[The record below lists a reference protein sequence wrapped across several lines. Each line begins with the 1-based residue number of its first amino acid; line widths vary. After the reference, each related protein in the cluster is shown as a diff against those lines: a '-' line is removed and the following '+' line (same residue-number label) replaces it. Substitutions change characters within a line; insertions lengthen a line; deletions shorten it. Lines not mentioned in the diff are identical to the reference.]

1 MAPSIR
7 TRMWLSYVI
16 LILIVLCS
24 VSCGLAITLARSP
37 LLYRTTLE
45 RIRIAQA
52 GISTSISTLPD
63 KTQLES
69 LLIQEAK
76 TRSVRLL
83 ILSNDGNILFDT
95 AAGKQLSLP
104 VNIQIPILVAAL
116 NNEGLQLPVFRDGLG
131 NAWFYALE
139 ALQDGRYLA
148 ITDQKPRFPLRIFF
162 RDELFLPLVISA
174 FAALGLAF
182 IISVILGRWI
192 ATPLQRMVTSANKLA
207 EGQLVDIPLEGPG
220 EVQQLAGALNEMNQK
235 VNNSNQSQRD
245 FVANVSHELK
255 TPLTSIQG
263 FAQSIMD
270 GTTAGE
276 QSSKE
281 AAEIIFNEA
290 GRMNR
295 LVMDLLTLAKLE
307 GGTADLQRSEV
318 NLGEL
323 LYRVALKFQPQAR
336 QANIE
341 LKSEI
346 STLPRF
352 IGDGDRLAQVFTNLL
367 DNALKFTPAGGSV
380 ILQATAISA
389 KIRISITDTGP
400 GIAPEEQARIFERFY
415 QVDKSRKGGTGRG
428 VGLGLPI
435 AKQIILAHSGQIYIQ
450 DNAGQGTTFIVEL
463 PLSNSQ
469 DQTLSMKKE
478 PR

>member
-24 VSCGLAITLARSP
+24 VSCGLLITLARSP

-45 RIRIAQA
+45 HIRIAQV
-52 GISTSISTLPD
+52 GISTSISSLPD
-63 KTQLES
+63 KTLIEP
-69 LLIQEAK
+69 LLIQEA
-76 TRSVRLL
+76 TERNVRLF
-83 ILSNDGNILFDT
+83 ILSIDGNVLFDT
-95 AAGKQLSLP
+95 SIVGQSALP
-104 VNIQIPILVAAL
+104 SIKQIPIVSAAMST
-116 NNEGLQLPVFRDGLG
+116 EPLQLPVFRDGAG
-131 NAWFYALE
+131 NGWFYAIEVLP
-139 ALQDGRYLA
+139 DGRYLGIMA
-148 ITDQKPRFPLRIFF
+148 QKPKFPLRIFF

-182 IISVILGRWI
+182 MISVIMGRWI
-192 ATPLQRMVTSANKLA
+192 ATPLQRMAISANKLA
-207 EGQLVDIPLEGPG
+207 EGELVNIPLEGPG

-235 VNNSNQSQRD
+235 VNNSTQSQRD

-263 FAQSIMD
+263 FAQSILD
-270 GTTAGE
+270 GTTTGE

-307 GGTADLQRSEV
+307 GGTADLQRAEV

-323 LYRVALKFQPQAR
+323 FLKVCKKFQPQAR
-336 QANIE
+336 QANVE
-341 LKSEI
+341 LKSDI
-346 STLPRF
+346 AVLPRF

-380 ILQATAISA
+380 IIQSIVVNAM
-389 KIRISITDTGP
+389 IRISISDTGL
-400 GIAPEEQARIFERFY
+400 GIPQEEQSRIFERFY

-428 VGLGLPI
+428 IGLGLPI
-435 AKQIILAHSGQIYIQ
+435 AKQIILAHNGQIQ
-450 DNAGQGTTFIVEL
+450 VQSNAGQGTTFIVDL
-463 PLSNSQ
+463 PFSNSQ
-469 DQTLSMKKE
+469 DQTLSIKKAH
-478 PR
+478 

>member
-24 VSCGLAITLARSP
+24 VSCGLLITLARSP

-45 RIRIAQA
+45 RIRIAQV
-52 GISTSISTLPD
+52 GISASISLLPD
-63 KTQLES
+63 KAQIEP
-69 LLIQEAK
+69 LLIQEA
-76 TRSVRLL
+76 TARSIRLF
-83 ILSNDGNILFDT
+83 ILSNNGNLLFDT
-95 AAGKQLSLP
+95 SIIGQSPFPAI
-104 VNIQIPILVAAL
+104 NQIPIVPAAL
-116 NNEGLQLPVFRDGLG
+116 SNDTLQLPVFRDGAG
-131 NAWFYALE
+131 NGWFYALE
-139 ALQDGRYLA
+139 VLPDGRYLA
-148 ITDQKPRFPLRIFF
+148 ITDQKPKFPLRIFF

-182 IISVILGRWI
+182 MISVIMGRWI
-192 ATPLQRMVTSANKLA
+192 ATPLQRMATSANKLA
-207 EGQLVDIPLEGPG
+207 EGQLVNIPLEGPG

-235 VNNSNQSQRD
+235 VNNSTQSQRD

-263 FAQSIMD
+263 FAQSILD
-270 GTTAGE
+270 GTTTGDH
-276 QSSKE
+276 SSKE

-307 GGTADLQRSEV
+307 GGTAGLQRAEV

-323 LYRVALKFQPQAR
+323 LSRVRKKFQPQAH
-336 QANIE
+336 QANVE
-341 LKSEI
+341 LKSDI
-346 STLPRF
+346 AALPRF

-367 DNALKFTPAGGSV
+367 DNALKFTPAGGTV
-380 ILQATAISA
+380 NIQAIVMNAMIH
-389 KIRISITDTGP
+389 ISISDTGL
-400 GIAPEEQARIFERFY
+400 GIPPEEQTRIFERFY

-428 VGLGLPI
+428 IGLGLPI
-435 AKQIILAHSGQIYIQ
+435 AKQIVLAHNGQIQ
-450 DNAGQGTTFIVEL
+450 VHGNSGQGTTFIVDL
-463 PLSNSQ
+463 PFSNSQ
-469 DQTLSMKKE
+469 DQTLSIKKAH
-478 PR
+478 